1 MKDIIKKLR
10 DGERVILFDS
20 SSKRFIQ
27 LQINKADNRICWERW
42 VSLDKSNWVCHNKFL
57 SLKEVVQLI
66 NENKLKNKTT

>member
-10 DGERVILFDS
+10 DGERVRLFDS
-20 SSKRFIQ
+20 SSKKFMQ

-42 VSLDKSNWVCHNKFL
+42 VSLDKSNWVCYNKCL

-66 NENKLKNKTT
+66 DENKLKNKTT